1 MDLAILYKFF
11 FDLPF
16 SEIRVLLIY
25 YLTYSKFNI
34 NINSNLGI
42 LMTPQTYRFCN
53 FFTKVP
59 QNEDPLCPS
68 SLILVN
74 DASEYKKAKG
84 VNKIFFLKIIHNE
97 YKDVLLNKNCIR
109 HSMNRVQ
116 NKIIELELME

>member
-1 MDLAILYKFF
+1 M
-11 FDLPF
+11 
-16 SEIRVLLIY
+16 
-25 YLTYSKFNI
+25 
-34 NINSNLGI
+34 
-42 LMTPQTYRFCN
+42 
-53 FFTKVP
+53 P

-84 VNKIFFLKIIHNE
+84 VNKIFFLKVIHNE